1 MHIFCKKVNAYYY
14 TGNNKHIFFNENLYI
29 TRLECA
35 AITHVSRINVSS
47 EMQVLVVL

>member
-1 MHIFCKKVNAYYY
+1 MHIITLAIINIY
-14 TGNNKHIFFNENLYI
+14 FFNENLYI